1 MKQIKAA
8 LFDLDGV
15 ILDTEPQYTL
25 FWNEQG
31 RKYLDNA
38 ELGHEIK
45 GMSLSH
51 ILHDYFG
58 NNQKTCGQIK
68 KDLEHFEESMNLV
81 FIPGVQD
88 FLKELKSMKIKTA
101 VVTSSSA
108 KKMES
113 VYKKIPGF
121 KSFFDRIFTA
131 EDYPKSK
138 PAPDC
143 YITGAEY
150 FKTSPE
156 ETLVFEDSVN
166 GLISG
171 KDSGMILIGL
181 ATTNPPETVSRYTNW
196 IINDFVGFSLEKI
209 DMLSYTTESKFHQA
223 ETQTPLEK

>member
-1 MKQIKAA
+1 MKKIKAA

-15 ILDTEPQYTL
+15 ILDTESQYTL

-38 ELGHEIK
+38 GLGHEIK
-45 GMSLSH
+45 GMSLSL

-58 NNQKTCGQIK
+58 NNQKICGQIK
-68 KDLEHFEESMNLV
+68 KDLEHFEESMNLD

-88 FLKELKSMKIKTA
+88 FLKKLKSQGIKTA
-101 VVTSSSA
+101 VVTSSNA

-121 KSFFDRIFTA
+121 KSLFDRIFTA

-143 YITGAEY
+143 YIAGAEY

-166 GLISG
+166 GLVSG
-171 KDSGMILIGL
+171 RDSGMILIGL
-181 ATTNPPETVSRYTNW
+181 ATTNPPETVNKYTPRV
-196 IINDFVGFSLEKI
+196 INDFVGFSLEKI
-209 DMLSYTTESKFHQA
+209 DTLPF
-223 ETQTPLEK
+223 TPEK